1 MNRLITI
8 FACLCV
14 MSSIVG
20 GRELR
25 LKTTSFED
33 YIPLLE
39 NAGFHLESFDISD
52 LADSSYYIQLQI
64 REYEAGKT
72 DFKTNMMPYA
82 LDNRTMAS
90 EFKDTTIPAE
100 EMAVP
105 EKGIYTLGRK
115 VNIGLRSVTDSTKA
129 VLMDIPK
136 IGTMPLSLKM
146 RKVHNPDTGDDLMIE
161 YDARP
166 FKVDSIRIND
176 FTPLVWV
183 GSFWWDD
190 DFKIFRS
197 CGEKEISSL
206 SSEIVDNS
214 PHYYVIGI
222 VVTPK

>member
-1 MNRLITI
+1 MNRLISI
-8 FACLCV
+8 FACLCI
-14 MSSIVG
+14 MSSIAG

-105 EKGIYTLGRK
+105 EKGIYALGRK
-115 VNIGLRSVTDSTKA
+115 VNIGLRSVTDSTKT
-129 VLMDIPK
+129 VLMDIPE

-146 RKVHNPDTGDDLMIE
+146 RKVHNPETGDDIMIE

-183 GSFWWDD
+183 GSFWWDG

-197 CGEKEISSL
+197 CGENEISSL

-222 VVTPK
+222 VVIPK

>member
-20 GRELR
+20 GRELH

-72 DFKTNMMPYA
+72 DFKTNMIPYA
-82 LDNRTMAS
+82 LYNRTMAS
-90 EFKDTTIPAE
+90 EFKDTIIPAE

-115 VNIGLRSVTDSTKA
+115 VNIGLRSVTDSTKT
-129 VLMDIPK
+129 VLMDIPE

-146 RKVHNPDTGDDLMIE
+146 RKVHNPETGDDIMIE

-183 GSFWWDD
+183 GSFWWDG
-190 DFKIFRS
+190 DFKIFRC
-197 CGEKEISSL
+197 CGENEISSL

>member
-82 LDNRTMAS
+82 LDNRTMAN
-90 EFKDTTIPAE
+90 EFKDTIIPAE

-115 VNIGLRSVTDSTKA
+115 VNIGLRSVTDSTKT
-129 VLMDIPK
+129 VLMDIPE

-146 RKVHNPDTGDDLMIE
+146 RKVHNPETGDDIMIE

-183 GSFWWDD
+183 GSFWWDG
-190 DFKIFRS
+190 DFKIFRC
-197 CGEKEISSL
+197 CGENEISSL

>member
-1 MNRLITI
+1 MNRLISI
-8 FACLCV
+8 FACLCI

-20 GRELR
+20 GRELH

-72 DFKTNMMPYA
+72 DFKTNMIPYA
-82 LDNRTMAS
+82 LYNRTMAS
-90 EFKDTTIPAE
+90 EDTIIPAE

-146 RKVHNPDTGDDLMIE
+146 RKVHNPDTGDDIMIE
-161 YDARP
+161 YNTRP

-176 FTPLVWV
+176 FTPLVWA